1 MAPELRGTG
10 PRIRRLAVAMAVAV
24 LVLVVVI
31 GVVRFMGREAQ
42 PVQSAERVI
51 PVQLRTPLALESQQQ
66 LVLSGE
72 VETRRSVAVGF
83 RVGGVVDQVLVEEGQ
98 SVREGDLLATLDAED
113 YQLQLEL
120 AQAAAARVSDQ
131 FSRAMEIH
139 AQGRLTPADSTA
151 AETGAREARVHE
163 QIALRALENARLLSP
178 MTGVVAYRGIQP
190 GEQTG
195 PGMAV
200 FTIVDLDPIGVRFGV
215 PEREIG
221 RVRPGLRA
229 RIAIPSLRGWT
240 GEGVID
246 RIGVLPDPVS
256 RTYPVRI
263 SVPNPNNQLRPGMIA
278 DLRIEETTRVT
289 ALTLPGEAII
299 RDASGVTVVFVYF
312 PADGRVHSR
321 RVEVG
326 TIQGRE
332 VEILSGV
339 GPDDLIVVG
348 GQHWVREGMRVDATV
363 IATPG
368 TAP

>member
-1 MAPELRGTG
+1 MATELRGPG
-10 PRIRRLAVAMAVAV
+10 PRSRRLAAAITVAAVIVVAAGSAV
-24 LVLVVVI
+24 RII
-31 GVVRFMGREAQ
+31 GRDAQ

-51 PVQLRTPLALESQQQ
+51 PVQLRTPLALERQQQ

-72 VETRRSVAVGF
+72 VEARRSVAVGF
-83 RVGGVVDQVLVEEGQ
+83 RVGGVVAQVLVEEGQ
-98 SVREGDLLATLDAED
+98 PVSEGDLLATLDPED
-113 YQLQLEL
+113 YRLQLEL
-120 AQAAAARVSDQ
+120 AQAAATRVTDQ
-131 FSRAMEIH
+131 FSRAMKIH
-139 AQGRLTPADSTA
+139 AQGRLTPADYTA
-151 AETGAREARVHE
+151 AETGAREARAYE
-163 QIALRALENARLLSP
+163 QIALRALENIRLLSP
-178 MTGVVAYRGIQP
+178 ITGVVAYRGIQP

-195 PGMAV
+195 PGMPV

-221 RVRPGLRA
+221 RVRAGLVA

-240 GEGVID
+240 GGGVID

-278 DLRIEETTRVT
+278 DLRIEEDVRVT

-299 RDASGVTVVFVYF
+299 RDASGVTVVLVYF
-312 PADGRVHSR
+312 PGHARVYSR

-326 TIQGRE
+326 TVQGQE

-339 GPDDLIVVG
+339 GPNDLVVVG
-348 GQHWVREGMRVDATV
+348 GQHWVRDGMRVDATV
-363 IATPG
+363 MAAQVR
-368 TAP
+368 AP